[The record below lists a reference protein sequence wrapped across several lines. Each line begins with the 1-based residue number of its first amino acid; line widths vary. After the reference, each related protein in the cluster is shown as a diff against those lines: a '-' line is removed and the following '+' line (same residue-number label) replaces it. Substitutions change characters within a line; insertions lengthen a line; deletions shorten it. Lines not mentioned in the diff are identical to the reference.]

1 MEKNDKTGKKSY
13 DELENSAQGLLRRL
27 NNRYDAT
34 RVEAE
39 KSAMKNLDS
48 IEDTDAGDPDV
59 VEYTATAERAAAKP
73 KKKRGRPEDT
83 GEISEEELQSLFN
96 KYLGAESP
104 TSDEP
109 SYDSV
114 HQKILDAEQRS
125 GVDST
130 PKTDV
135 EKNIDEAEK
144 YIDAITTGDFPV
156 QKDEVLDDGK
166 SEKIPDADTGD
177 YRFVDMPENLTVYE
191 PKTEESTA
199 SEPEDATTR
208 QDAEVGR
215 EETPI
220 EPAEEME
227 IPSDTA
233 MMKAFGLN
241 PQKEATK
248 DSEKLFDEFSLG
260 DTGEFQSTEEITARE
275 LDGEDAEPVLINEQ
289 APGEFEYRSSEQNKT
304 IFQIFKSKYTFAKL
318 RMVAAG
324 ALAVLLLFFE
334 NLSAVPEML
343 GGTENF
349 VALDWLFS
357 FALAAL
363 VLDRMI
369 AAVKSLIK
377 FEFDVDSITLIGF
390 LLSVVTTLV
399 TVFAT
404 PSYETPRM
412 YNFAFAVCVFLNTV
426 CLFISL
432 RRDVYSFKIVSSGK
446 VKKVLARSDSE
457 SDTVMPEEAEFSE
470 YLGEGAQIAS
480 IQRTDFVTDF
490 FARRKEN
497 PKSKA
502 VLKIF
507 VPVCFGI
514 AVLFFFLA
522 RFGMDMTVSASFGA
536 AYATFLMSVPFVAFL
551 SYSYPIYLAS
561 RRAYTYHS
569 AIVGDKTPEEYEN
582 TSVMAFRDEDA
593 FPAGKIKIR
602 GIKIYAD
609 RNIENVVYYASSVF
623 SKLGGPLS
631 TVFRQATLNSVISED
646 VEIREMANEGVCAMV
661 DGKNIVIGRP
671 AYMESQCFETM
682 PEDGDEECEG
692 RSNKRILYL
701 ACEQS
706 IIAKFYIQYN
716 TTSDFIYIVRHLSE
730 SGICVSIRTA
740 DPCID
745 DGVLYDNKMDPDKY
759 PVRII
764 KGILPGE
771 KTETFSAG
779 QGGVVSVGSAKDM
792 VRTLLLCDKLAN
804 VGKTNLVLKIVASV
818 LGVAVMA
825 LVLFTGASAGLL
837 SLYPALYQLF
847 WLLPLIFVSKIYI

>member
-1 MEKNDKTGKKSY
+1 MEKSDKTGKKSY

-27 NNRYDAT
+27 NNRYDVT

-48 IEDTDAGDPDV
+48 IEDTDADDPDV
-59 VEYTATAERAAAKP
+59 VEYTAAAETKAK
-73 KKKRGRPEDT
+73 RDRRPQDT
-83 GEISEEELQSLFN
+83 GEISEEELQNLFN
-96 KYLGAESP
+96 KYLGAEKAS
-104 TSDEP
+104 SGE
-109 SYDSV
+109 SGYDSI

-156 QKDEVLDDGK
+156 KKESFDGT
-166 SEKIPDADTGD
+166 EETDGTCAADTGD
-177 YRFVDMPENLTVYE
+177 YHMADTSENLTAYE
-191 PKTEESTA
+191 PKAEESPAARTEQGEQQTPA
-199 SEPEDATTR
+199 E
-208 QDAEVGR
+208 QDASQE
-215 EETPI
+215 
-220 EPAEEME
+220 AE

-260 DTGEFQSTEEITARE
+260 DTEDFQSTEEITARE
-275 LDGEDAEPVLINEQ
+275 LDGEEAAPVSVQEGE
-289 APGEFEYRSSEQNKT
+289 PGEFEYRSPEQNKAV
-304 IFQIFKSKYTFAKL
+304 FQTFKSKYTFAKI
-318 RMVAAG
+318 RMIAAG
-324 ALAVLLLFFE
+324 ALAVLLLLLE
-334 NLSAVPEML
+334 NVPALAEML
-343 GGTENF
+343 GGKDNF

-357 FALAAL
+357 FACAAL
-363 VLDRMI
+363 VLDRLI
-369 AAVKSLIK
+369 ATVKSLVR

-399 TVFAT
+399 TVFAA
-404 PSYETPRM
+404 PAYEMPQM

-426 CLFISL
+426 SLFISL

-457 SDTVMPEEAEFSE
+457 SEIVMPEESEFAE

-480 IQRTDFVTDF
+480 IQKTDFVTDF
-490 FARRKEN
+490 FARRREK
-497 PKSKA
+497 PKSKSL
-502 VLKIF
+502 LKIF
-507 VPVCFGI
+507 VPVSFGV

-522 RFGMDMTVSASFGA
+522 KFAMELTAAESLGA
-536 AYATFLMSVPFVAFL
+536 AYAAFLMSAPFAAFL
-551 SYSYPIYLAS
+551 SYSYPVYLAS

-569 AIVGDKTPEEYEN
+569 ALVGDRTPEEYEN
-582 TSVMAFRDEDA
+582 TGVMAFRDEDA

-623 SKLGGPLS
+623 SRLGGPLA

-646 VEIREMANEGVCAMV
+646 VEIREMANEGICAVV
-661 DGKNIVIGRP
+661 DGKNIVVGRP

-692 RSNKRILYL
+692 RSNRRILYL
-701 ACEQS
+701 ACEQV

-716 TTSDFIYIVRHLSE
+716 TTSDFVYIIRHLMDA
-730 SGICVSIRTA
+730 GICASIRTA

-745 DGVLYDNKMDPDKY
+745 DGILYDNKMDPDRY
-759 PVRII
+759 PIRIM
-764 KGILPGE
+764 KGVLPEE
-771 KTETFSAG
+771 KTETVSAEK
-779 QGGVVSVGSAKDM
+779 GGVVSVGSAKDM
-792 VRTLLLCDKLAN
+792 VRTLLLCDKLVN

-818 LGVAVMA
+818 LGIAVMA
-825 LVLFTGASAGLL
+825 LVLFTGASTGML